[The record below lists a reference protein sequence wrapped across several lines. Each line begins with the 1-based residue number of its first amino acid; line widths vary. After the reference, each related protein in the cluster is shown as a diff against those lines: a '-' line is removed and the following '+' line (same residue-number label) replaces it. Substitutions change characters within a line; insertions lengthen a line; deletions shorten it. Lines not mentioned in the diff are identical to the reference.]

1 MWMKQLQQI
10 RFLPFPYLWGS
21 TISIASSGL
30 EGKKPQNPNTKA
42 SCPHFSQQLQEWRTL
57 QWSVP
62 LYKELMDRER
72 ANDKKGSLGINF
84 AEVGERTKTKQ
95 KENKGKKK

>member
-10 RFLPFPYLWGS
+10 RFLPFPSLGGS
-21 TISIASSGL
+21 AISIASSGL
-30 EGKKPQNPNTKA
+30 EGKKPQNTNTKA

-57 QWSVP
+57 QWSVL
-62 LYKELMDRER
+62 LYKQLMDRER
-72 ANDKKGSLGINF
+72 TNDKKGGLGINF